1 MPRDRDWIDEEDERL
16 GRRPRRSKRRKE
28 TSYGWLIGLF
38 AGAVV
43 LGLVCCGGG
52 VFIVYRWFVNPT
64 SFPPQTEDYADARR
78 SFQTKLVHQG
88 PAPQPWDIE
97 VPPPGVQ
104 EIEYVSGNLKLK
116 AWVDKPAAPK
126 PLKPAVLFLHGGF
139 AFGEDDWEQAQP
151 FRDAGYVTML
161 PMLRGENGLP
171 GSYSMFYNE
180 VDDVLAAADTFAKI
194 PGVDPKRIFIAG
206 HSVGGTLT
214 LLAAMTTNRF
224 RAAASFSGSP
234 DQIRW
239 SRFQPESIVFDRKDP
254 REMYMRS
261 PLAYPRSFKCP
272 ARLYY
277 GTDEF
282 LFENSSLKTAE
293 LAKEAGLDVEAIS
306 VPGDHISAVEPAM
319 QQAIQ
324 FFKTIK

>member
-1 MPRDRDWIDEEDERL
+1 MPRDRDWIDEEEERL
-16 GRRPRRSKRRKE
+16 GRRPRRPKRRKE

-38 AGAVV
+38 AGVAV

-52 VFIVYRWFVNPT
+52 VFIVYRLANPT

-78 SFQTKLVHQG
+78 GFQTKLLHQG
-88 PAPQPWDIE
+88 PAPQPWDNE
-97 VPPPGVQ
+97 APPPGVQ
-104 EIEYVSGNLKLK
+104 EIEYVSGNLHLK
-116 AWVDKPAAPK
+116 AWVDKPAAKK

-139 AFGEDDWEQAQP
+139 AFSEADWDQAQP
-151 FRDAGYVTML
+151 FRNAGFVTML

-171 GSYSMFYNE
+171 GFYSMFYNE
-180 VDDVLAAADTFAKI
+180 VDDVLAAAEVLAKV
-194 PGVDPKRIFIAG
+194 PCVDPKRIFIAG
-206 HSVGGTLT
+206 HSVGGTMT

-234 DQIRW
+234 DQVAW
-239 SRFQPESIVFDRKDP
+239 SRPQPELVPFNAKDP
-254 REMYMRS
+254 REMQMRS

-272 ARLYY
+272 VRMYY
-277 GTDEF
+277 GADEF
-282 LFENSSLKTAE
+282 GFEKSSVKTAE
-293 LAKEAGLDVEAIS
+293 LAKDAGLDVTAIS
-306 VPGDHISAVEPAM
+306 VPGDHLTAVEPSM